1 MKNKCI
7 KKAMIFTLLGVLLL
21 LSACANKKTD
31 ESQLE
36 TTPEKVET
44 IQEDTSKNV
53 VQKYLMYTA
62 DTVNLRKQ
70 ATTDSKV
77 LKTLGKWVRVKC
89 TGTYGQWT
97 KVKVENKTGYI
108 RSDFL
113 ISKRKYKKLKR
124 QEESK
129 EAEKTEQTSNNNF
142 KGTGRVICIDP
153 GHQAKQNTQQEPVGP
168 GADEMKAKVSSGT
181 SGKASGLSEYEL
193 NLKVS
198 LKLKEALEK
207 SGYKVIMTRTTNN
220 VDISNAERAEVANKA
235 KADAF
240 IRIHAN
246 GSENTSIQGM
256 MTICP
261 TANNPYCSN
270 IYSASLKL
278 STCIL
283 DGMVEQTGAVR
294 EKVWETD
301 TMSGINWCQV
311 PVSIVE
317 MGYMSNPSEDAK
329 MATEEYQDKI
339 VAGILEGLANY
350 FR

>member
-1 MKNKCI
+1 MK
-7 KKAMIFTLLGVLLL
+7 KKSMKMSLIFTFLVFLLL
-21 LSACANKKTD
+21 LSACGNKKAD
-31 ESQLE
+31 ETLAE
-36 TTPEKVET
+36 TKATEKVAT
-44 IQEDTSKNV
+44 QEITTQEVTTKKN
-53 VQKYLMYTA
+53 
-62 DTVNLRKQ
+62 
-70 ATTDSKV
+70 
-77 LKTLGKWVRVKC
+77 
-89 TGTYGQWT
+89 
-97 KVKVENKTGYI
+97 
-108 RSDFL
+108 
-113 ISKRKYKKLKR
+113 KKLKK

-129 EAEKTEQTSNNNF
+129 EAQTTNESLN
-142 KGTGRVICIDP
+142 GTGKVICIDP
-153 GHQAKQNTQQEPVGP
+153 GHQAKQNLQQEPIGP
-168 GADEMKAKVSSGT
+168 GASEMKAKVSSGT
-181 SGKASGLSEYEL
+181 AGKTSGLSEYEL
-193 NLKVS
+193 NLQVS
-198 LKLKEALEK
+198 LKLKEELEK

-246 GSENTSIQGM
+246 GSENTSVQGM

-283 DGMVEQTGAVR
+283 DGMVEKTGAVR
-294 EKVWETD
+294 EKVWQTD

-329 MATEEYQDKI
+329 MATDEYQNKI
-339 VAGILEGLANY
+339 VAGILEGLAKY